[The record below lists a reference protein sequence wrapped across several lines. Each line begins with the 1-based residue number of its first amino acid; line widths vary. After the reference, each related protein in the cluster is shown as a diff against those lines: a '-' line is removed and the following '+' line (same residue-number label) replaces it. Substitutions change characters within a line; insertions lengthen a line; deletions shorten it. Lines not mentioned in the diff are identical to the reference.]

1 MRHHYWEWQIACY
14 LFLGGLGGGILA
26 LAAILQFF
34 VYPGIA
40 VVSEVMALPCIIAL
54 IAIAI
59 GLCLLVIE
67 LGQPLVFYRA
77 FVRSTSV
84 ICWGARILTVTF
96 IFGIIFALSYIPWAW
111 FAPIA
116 NFLVPF
122 RDFSLAISGFT
133 GALVVLYTGIF
144 LSTLKAHAFWAT
156 PALPVLFT
164 ISAFSTACAAISL
177 SVGGWPA
184 GLDLAFYS
192 QEYLLYYAAIEA
204 IHEIVHIVDV
214 VLVVCEVVV
223 LLVMTLS
230 FLCAGNPAAKKAA
243 AKWLKGSYA
252 GFFWVGMM
260 GLGLIIP
267 ELLYVFA
274 PETIGGLVI
283 APILVLAAGCL
294 LRFLIIFTDERLAL
308 PGEELFYS
316 KLPSNDALFIHK
328 WTKGQNIY

>member
-1 MRHHYWEWQIACY
+1 LASH
-14 LFLGGLGGGILA
+14 LF
-26 LAAILQFF
+26 
-34 VYPGIA
+34 
-40 VVSEVMALPCIIAL
+40 
-54 IAIAI
+54 
-59 GLCLLVIE
+59 
-67 LGQPLVFYRA
+67 FYRA